1 MLEKAKMA
9 STVGLEPTTPGLE
22 VRCAIHCATLTDGYP
37 PNFSLFKDLGKLGKF
52 IYFFIRPF
60 MVLERDG
67 KKFALKISFLSI
79 LTYIN

>member
-1 MLEKAKMA
+1 MRLFVSRPLIKHFELNVQEKAKMA

-52 IYFFIRPF
+52 IYFFHL
-60 MVLERDG
+60 VLHGFGTRR
-67 KKFALKISFLSI
+67 
-79 LTYIN
+79 